1 MNTMIGGGIGIFFVL
16 MIMIPVSFVG
26 AAVLL
31 LFAKYIGKI
40 ENARYWNSFAIF
52 WVASILIMILSFPIL
67 LNIMGIGIPIG
78 TILIAIISS
87 VSYIVSGKFVWKCEW
102 MQSVKTMIP
111 IIAFYV
117 ALALVSY

>member
-1 MNTMIGGGIGIFFVL
+1 MNTMIGGMGIFFGL
-16 MIMIPVSFVG
+16 MIAIPLSFVS

-31 LFAKYIGKI
+31 LCAKYIGKI
-40 ENARYWNSFAIF
+40 ENARFWNSFGVA
-52 WVASILIMILSFPIL
+52 WVAGILIMILSFPIL